1 MAKHNPQ
8 AQPLGAMHM
17 GVHVPVMAGAHVT
30 GMSSGMSHVDS
41 AAGEP
46 GYKPGPY
53 VPEAGRA
60 DRLPSNIAGG
70 YRAASSNIL

>member
-1 MAKHNPQ
+1 MAKHHPQ
-8 AQPLGAMHM
+8 AQPLGHMAMGQHGPAMVGTHM
-17 GVHVPVMAGAHVT
+17 TGMAGT
-30 GMSSGMSHVDS
+30 EGHVDS

-53 VPEAGRA
+53 VPMAGRA

-70 YRAASSNIL
+70 YTAASTNIL